1 MSDDDDLFADSD
13 ASGDT
18 DDLIAESKQKPIA
31 KPKKKILKKKGG
43 GNKRKRIPDAD
54 NDSDDGDGPGLFD
67 SDSEDE
73 NVAKKR
79 GQKLQI
85 LKLLRKKPKHCP
97 KGNVWRR

>member
-43 GNKRKRIPDAD
+43 GNKRKRIPGMYVCARVMLVFEFYLIY
-54 NDSDDGDGPGLFD
+54 G
-67 SDSEDE
+67 SELIINRDY
-73 NVAKKR
+73 
-79 GQKLQI
+79 
-85 LKLLRKKPKHCP
+85 
-97 KGNVWRR
+97 